1 MGKEK
6 VEEVKVLKRT
16 IKIGDEDRNIEIVRP
31 NPRVEAE
38 ANMYASKVFAK
49 LIKQKNEDGTLAFI
63 LRAQLDAFLKEIG
76 VYTDEDI
83 QNMGFYAE
91 KVKELED
98 SLIKGGKKK
107 SEGKEIAIKLRSF
120 RWALLNLLGKRMEYD
135 KNTVEHYSENA
146 RMDYLIT
153 KCICFEGGVPIFEDV
168 NDYES
173 DSTMQEVL
181 AEPIR
186 ELAAM
191 VSTFDPEYEHK
202 LVENKFLKKY
212 GFCNDKYD
220 LVDGQ
225 GRRVDEKGRLVNE
238 DGNLVNENGDLVDED
253 GEVVSK
259 EIGEFLDD
267 EDVLV
272 EAPVEVVETVAAAEV
287 VDTPPQSE

>member
-6 VEEVKVLKRT
+6 VEEVKVLKRVV
-16 IKIGDEDRNIEIVRP
+16 KIGDEEKNIEIVRP
-31 NPRVEAE
+31 TPRIDAE

-63 LRAQLDAFLKEIG
+63 LRAQLDSFLKEIG

-91 KVKELED
+91 KVKELEEA
-98 SLIKGGKKK
+98 LVKGGKKK
-107 SEGKEIAIKLRSF
+107 SEGKDIAMKLRGY
-120 RWALLNLLGKRMEYD
+120 RWALLNLLGKRMDYD

-146 RMDYLIT
+146 RMDYLVT
-153 KCICFEGGVPIFEDV
+153 KCICFEGGVPIFDDV
-168 NDYES
+168 DDYES
-173 DSTMQEVL
+173 DGVMQEVL

-191 VSTFDPEYEHK
+191 VSTFDPDYEHK
-202 LVENKFLKKY
+202 LAENKFLKKY
-212 GFCNDKYD
+212 GFCDDKYN
-220 LVDGQ
+220 LVDAQ

-238 DGNLVNENGDLVDED
+238 DGNLINENGDLVDEE
-253 GEVVSK
+253 GKVVSQ

-267 EDVLV
+267 EEVV
-272 EAPVEVVETVAAAEV
+272 AETPVEKVDDVVEQPVDV
-287 VDTPPQSE
+287 VSPSE